1 LKLNFILFAKNLEN
15 LRVKL
20 DELTKTFESL
30 IRNKDNNKNSAE
42 IFQELINLQSNIISK
57 KNMIDQK
64 TSKIESNL
72 KKKVNMFSH
81 SHFNDCFN

>member
-1 LKLNFILFAKNLEN
+1 M
-15 LRVKL
+15 RVKL

-64 TSKIESNL
+64 TSKIESN
-72 KKKVNMFSH
+72 
-81 SHFNDCFN
+81 

>member
-1 LKLNFILFAKNLEN
+1 MKLNFILFAKNLEN

>member
-1 LKLNFILFAKNLEN
+1 MRLSYYFIKNLEN

-64 TSKIESNL
+64 TSKIESN
-72 KKKVNMFSH
+72 
-81 SHFNDCFN
+81 

>member
-1 LKLNFILFAKNLEN
+1 M
-15 LRVKL
+15 KL